1 MGKGGGL
8 MVRGE
13 IEWAA
18 PTGQG
23 KIAVP
28 GNKITALVRRSMGKY
43 LLNVNY
49 HSLREINFIMLSFK
63 MSIKTYCFNLCKEAC
78 QQVLV
83 Q

>member
-1 MGKGGGL
+1 

-43 LLNVNY
+43 VLMAIIIHGGQLTSLCF
-49 HSLREINFIMLSFK
+49 HSK
-63 MSIKTYCFNLCKEAC
+63 C
-78 QQVLV
+78 Q
-83 Q
+83 

>member
-1 MGKGGGL
+1 

-43 LLNVNY
+43 VLMAIIIHGGQLASLCF
-49 HSLREINFIMLSFK
+49 HSK
-63 MSIKTYCFNLCKEAC
+63 C
-78 QQVLV
+78 Q
-83 Q
+83 